1 MMRITNTRPKGARV
15 LIEIDGTPAGDV
27 EKNTWIDSG
36 LGVGSEIT
44 QSELEALRES
54 GQVAEAK
61 RRALNMLSRRS
72 YSKRVLTDR
81 IAQKT
86 GDTAAQTAVGRMEEL
101 GLLNDDDYARRL
113 AQECFWQRG
122 FAKRRIL
129 QHLYHNGI
137 DRQTAEEAAAF
148 VDIGEE
154 PERAFG
160 IVKTNFGRLTNE
172 KQRRKAFALLER
184 LGYSR
189 ADALSALRRAADNTE
204 FEDETWD

>member
-1 MMRITNTRPKGARV
+1 MHITNTRAKGTRV
-15 LIEIDGTPAGDV
+15 HIEIDGNPAGDI
-27 EKNTWIDSG
+27 EKNTWMDSG
-36 LGVGSEIT
+36 FVVGSEIT
-44 QSELEALRES
+44 QPELEALQES

-61 RRALNMLSRRS
+61 RKALNMLSRRS

-86 GDTAAQTAVGRMEEL
+86 GETAAKTAVGRMEEL
-101 GLLNDDDYARRL
+101 GLLDDADYARNL
-113 AQECFWQRG
+113 AQECHYQRG

-148 VDIGEE
+148 VDVGEE
-154 PERAFG
+154 SERAFK
-160 IVKTNFGRLTNE
+160 IIKTSFGLLTDE

-189 ADALSALRRAADNTE
+189 ADALSALRRAANNSE
-204 FEDETWD
+204 FEDESWD

>member
-1 MMRITNTRPKGARV
+1 MRITNARAKGARV
-15 LIEIDGTPAGDV
+15 LIEIDGSPAGDI
-27 EKNTWIDSG
+27 EKNTWMDSG

-44 QSELEALRES
+44 QPELEALQES
-54 GQVAEAK
+54 GQAAEAR

-86 GDTAAQTAVGRMEEL
+86 GETAAKAAVGRMEEL
-101 GLLNDDDYARRL
+101 GLLNDTDYACRL
-113 AQECFWQRG
+113 AKECFHQRG

-148 VDIGEE
+148 VDAGEE
-154 PERAFG
+154 SERAFN
-160 IVKTNFGRLTNE
+160 IIKTSFGLLTNE

-189 ADALSALRRAADNTE
+189 ADALSALRRAANNSE